1 MILQLDRA
9 LDLTFDRVAA
19 CATIADW
26 PARVGLDATRGA
38 QMGGVRPPPPGS
50 SASDEP
56 RWPRLAWLAEAPPWR
71 RSVRRDPRP
80 PRYQSGAPRGGVGAC
95 VRRRG
100 GVAAAAGS
108 RDVGRLWASR

>member
-38 QMGGVRPPPPGS
+38 QMGGVRPPPP
-50 SASDEP
+50 
-56 RWPRLAWLAEAPPWR
+56 WLVRQR
-71 RSVRRDPRP
+71 RTT
-80 PRYQSGAPRGGVGAC
+80 
-95 VRRRG
+95 
-100 GVAAAAGS
+100 VAAAGVAGGS
-108 RDVGRLWASR
+108 STVASISQA